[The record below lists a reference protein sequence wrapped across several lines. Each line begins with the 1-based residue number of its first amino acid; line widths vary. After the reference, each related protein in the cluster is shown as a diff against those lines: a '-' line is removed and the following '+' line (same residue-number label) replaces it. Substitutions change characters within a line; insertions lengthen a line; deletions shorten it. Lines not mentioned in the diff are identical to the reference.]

1 VLLVGRARLDD
12 GREVRV
18 AIGQRE
24 VEHLGTRLEH
34 AELADHDVDPARG
47 QRRHALG
54 APREDLELDLF
65 LIAKQT
71 LRDGLGEVDVEAD
84 QLALRVLEAKAD
96 GGGAGTDD
104 QLAAVENALEA
115 GLGGGRRLRQCRCR
129 PGRRVAAP
137 APRRANA
144 VSMCRRSMVLS

>member
-1 VLLVGRARLDD
+1 MLLVGRARLDD

-24 VEHLGTRLEH
+24 VQHLGARLEH
-34 AELADHDVDPARG
+34 AELANHNVDPARG

-115 GLGGGRRLRQCRCR
+115 GLGACAGAV
-129 PGRRVAAP
+129 PAVRVAAP